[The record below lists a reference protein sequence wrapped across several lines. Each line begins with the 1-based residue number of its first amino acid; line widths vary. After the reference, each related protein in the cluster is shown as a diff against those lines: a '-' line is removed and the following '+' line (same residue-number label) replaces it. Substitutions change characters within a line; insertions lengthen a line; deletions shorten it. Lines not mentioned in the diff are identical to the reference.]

1 MNKLILL
8 KKGLFYLL
16 PGLFCLFMLIFV
28 NRNHDYY
35 KEAIAKVTNV
45 QIIEEEKITDYYG
58 NTDTIYTQF
67 ITGKILNGNLKGRY
81 IELNNQYTYSSAADN
96 SYKKGDDLF
105 ISVDDSTK
113 DILTGSIKGLKKDG
127 YIVLMAVLF
136 TVFILIIG
144 RKKGLFSLLSLIFN
158 IILFSMVMDLYIK
171 GVNLLLACSIVVI
184 VFTIISLL
192 FVSGYNKKTFISIIS
207 TLIGTFMTLL
217 IAYVTMRLT
226 NESGVRYE
234 EMQFLTRPPHEIF
247 MAEILVGCLGA
258 VMDVSI
264 TISSSIHELCE
275 KKPDITR
282 KALADSGM
290 EIGRD
295 IMGTMTNVLFFA
307 YIGGTIPM
315 LLVYLK
321 NDYQIGYSFNM
332 NLSLELIRALTGGI
346 GIVLTIPVSLFV
358 ALFMHQIKLRPRKA
372 KE

>member
-8 KKGLFYLL
+8 KKGVFYLL

-35 KEAIAKVTNV
+35 KETIAKVTNV

-58 NTDTIYTQF
+58 NTDTTYTQF

-81 IELNNQYTYSSAADN
+81 VELNNQYTYSSAADN

-113 DILTGSIKGLKKDG
+113 DILTGSIKGLKRDG

-171 GVNLLLACSIVVI
+171 GANLLLACSIVVI

-247 MAEILVGCLGA
+247 MGLIGA
-258 VMDVSI
+258 VIDTAISI
-264 TISSSIHELCE
+264 ASSMNEVFLHNPSISR
-275 KKPDITR
+275 R
-282 KALADSGM
+282 KLFESGM
-290 EIGRD
+290 NISRD
-295 IMGTMTNVLFFA
+295 ILGTTTNTLYFAFVGGYMALILWMKDLNYTFAAIINSKVFCSEIISILFS
-307 YIGGTIPM
+307 GLGVT
-315 LLVYLK
+315 LV
-321 NDYQIGYSFNM
+321 
-332 NLSLELIRALTGGI
+332 
-346 GIVLTIPVSLFV
+346 IPVTAGITSLILIPDRFR
-358 ALFMHQIKLRPRKA
+358 LSKPK
-372 KE
+372 